1 MLAAQSIGT
10 PNTALNVAKVL
21 ELVLHDGINPATGIL
36 SGPLAAG
43 QECKKLQDI
52 ICYEELEELLKTY
65 LTFFIEIAGGFEELV
80 YDVDGKEAE
89 FLQLSCLHDAWTR
102 YAKRRLQVSGRNGGN
117 LWKYHAFRQYG
128 SNPESCI

>member
-36 SGPLAAG
+36 LGPLAAG
-43 QECKKLQDI
+43 QEGKKLQDI

-80 YDVDGKEAE
+80 YDVD
-89 FLQLSCLHDAWTR
+89 
-102 YAKRRLQVSGRNGGN
+102 
-117 LWKYHAFRQYG
+117 
-128 SNPESCI
+128 

>member
-1 MLAAQSIGT
+1 MLAVQSIGT

-52 ICYEELEELLKTY
+52 RCYEELEELLKTY

-80 YDVDGKEAE
+80 YDVDGKKQSFYSSPVCRTTA
-89 FLQLSCLHDAWTR
+89 
-102 YAKRRLQVSGRNGGN
+102 
-117 LWKYHAFRQYG
+117 
-128 SNPESCI
+128 

>member
-1 MLAAQSIGT
+1 MCPKKAAEQYSFFDCGEYMLAAQSIGT

-52 ICYEELEELLKTY
+52 ICYEELEELLKN
-65 LTFFIEIAGGFEELV
+65 LS
-80 YDVDGKEAE
+80 DVFYRD
-89 FLQLSCLHDAWTR
+89 C
-102 YAKRRLQVSGRNGGN
+102 RR
-117 LWKYHAFRQYG
+117 F
-128 SNPESCI
+128 